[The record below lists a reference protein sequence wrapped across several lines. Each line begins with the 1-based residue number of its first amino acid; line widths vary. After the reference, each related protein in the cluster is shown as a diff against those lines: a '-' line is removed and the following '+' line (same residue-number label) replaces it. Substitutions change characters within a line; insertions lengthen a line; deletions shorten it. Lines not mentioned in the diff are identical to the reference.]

1 MVETKVAEEKNK
13 PKFFLSKILNEGND
27 LYKKQFIRCIFLY
40 DFLTKQNM
48 IKPTT
53 PTVNKLMYIL
63 LGDGHSRLGYYES
76 PGDFPHL
83 LPHVHPHHGS
93 ILDVR
98 VGTQQGLQ
106 LSWRH
111 LPREGNNCVIFR
123 FKIGY

>member
-1 MVETKVAEEKNK
+1 
-13 PKFFLSKILNEGND
+13 
-27 LYKKQFIRCIFLY
+27 
-40 DFLTKQNM
+40 M

-83 LPHVHPHHGS
+83 LSHVYPHHGS

-98 VGTQQGLQ
+98 VGTQKGLE

-111 LPREGNNCVIFR
+111 LPRKGNKFVNTGTQQGLKLSWRHLPRKGNKFVNTGTQQGLKLSWRYLQREGNKFVNT
-123 FKIGY
+123 GTQ